1 MGMNGKKSG
10 RSSSLSSLVRRF
22 FRKPDKKRK
31 SPHSIRVG
39 AVNIPKSRKHRSK
52 IKVSWFNKIE
62 NIFRKTEKVR
72 SINPEKLA
80 ANIANRNLNTL
91 PKSEHSA
98 RIDNTFSGS
107 STIQD
112 ELPTEHPENNE
123 TVHAVR
129 SIHRPSRRSG
139 PWQKMLRRIKKV
151 FRKKKTV
158 RVINPQKLAANRI
171 NKNLNPET
179 SQNSENNG
187 GGRIYTPHRHPHRHI
202 RRKISLIKFESE
214 GSPIKKQT
222 AEDNTLLSVRLKKI
236 MGSIDLRAILNSLG
250 LFLLSYL
257 FIYLLYQSA
266 TIAIASVYGIDSVLY
281 YYEVYF
287 PIGNTSS
294 LWTKTNIIAI
304 TLIGPLVCGS
314 LSVLLFRIIQAKRI
328 DNHIL
333 RLFLLWVAFQGAAH
347 FLGAFV
353 AGIITN
359 LGFGYVAN
367 WMFMNVF
374 FKILVSLVFLF
385 VLSLSGY
392 YSTNAAMSNLP
403 HGKRKYE
410 NRVGAMLST
419 YIIPWLLGTLL
430 LFVVRIPDKTPQH
443 EYINAY
449 DTIILAS
456 MVFAIMPMIF
466 RRHLL
471 KYSGK
476 IRGKTVSFTKGSL
489 VLLMAAIILI
499 VFRLVLS
506 PGIHF
511 VINLDF
517 GAGFYN

>member
-22 FRKPDKKRK
+22 FRKPGKKRK
-31 SPHSIRVG
+31 SPHLIRVVP
-39 AVNIPKSRKHRSK
+39 VNIPKSRKRRSGV
-52 IKVSWFNKIE
+52 KVRWINKIE
-62 NIFRKTEKVR
+62 KLFHKTEKVR

-80 ANIANRNLNTL
+80 ANIANKNLNPGAESDHTVNIAKDL
-91 PKSEHSA
+91 QP
-98 RIDNTFSGS
+98 DNTPQ
-107 STIQD
+107 IQHLND
-112 ELPTEHPENNE
+112 KPEQNI
-123 TVHAVR
+123 TPVSIR
-129 SIHRPSRRSG
+129 SNHKPSRRSK
-139 PWQKMLRRIKKV
+139 PLQRWLRRIKKA
-151 FRKKKTV
+151 FRKKKSV
-158 RVINPQKLAANRI
+158 RAIKPDNLAANRI
-171 NKNLNPET
+171 NKNLNPAT
-179 SQNSENNG
+179 IQNSENNTQD
-187 GGRIYTPHRHPHRHI
+187 RASTPRRHAHRHV

-214 GSPIKKQT
+214 GSPLKKQA
-222 AEDNTLLSVRLKKI
+222 AEDNTLFLVRLKKV

-250 LFLLSYL
+250 LFILSYL
-257 FIYLLYQSA
+257 FIYLVYQSA
-266 TIAIASVYGIDSVLY
+266 TIVVASFYGIDSVLY

-314 LSVLLFRIIQAKRI
+314 LSILLFRIIQAKRI

-367 WMFMNVF
+367 WLFMNVF
-374 FKILVSLVFLF
+374 FKILVSLIFLF

-430 LFVVRIPDKTPQH
+430 LFLVRSPDRAPQH

-456 MVFAIMPMIF
+456 VVFAIMPMIF

-476 IRGKTVSFTKGSL
+476 IRGKTVSFTKGLL

-499 VFRLVLS
+499 AFRLVLS

>member
-1 MGMNGKKSG
+1 MNGKKSG
-10 RSSSLSSLVRRF
+10 RPTSFSSLVRRF
-22 FRKPDKKRK
+22 FRKPGKKRK
-31 SPHSIRVG
+31 STHFIRPESTSIPQPRKR
-39 AVNIPKSRKHRSK
+39 KSRVKPGW
-52 IKVSWFNKIE
+52 IKKIE
-62 NIFRKTEKVR
+62 KLFHKTEKVR
-72 SINPEKLA
+72 TLNPKKLA
-80 ANIANRNLNTL
+80 ANIANKNLNTN
-91 PKSEHSA
+91 P
-98 RIDNTFSGS
+98 
-107 STIQD
+107 
-112 ELPTEHPENNE
+112 E
-123 TVHAVR
+123 TVHSAPVISSVDTNTLQDQTLKQEPGKNEITEVV
-129 SIHRPSRRSG
+129 SIIRKPARRSK
-139 PWQKMLRRIKKV
+139 PLQKWFRRIIKV
-151 FRKKKTV
+151 FRKKKTAK
-158 RVINPQKLAANRI
+158 VIKPESLAANAI
-171 NKNLNPET
+171 NKNLNPA
-179 SQNSENNG
+179 SGMDSEDN
-187 GGRIYTPHRHPHRHI
+187 RQLRVSSPRRHAHRHV
-202 RRKISLIKFESE
+202 RRKISLIQFESE
-214 GSPIKKQT
+214 GSPIKKQA
-222 AEDNTLLSVRLKKI
+222 AEDNTLFLVRLKKI

-250 LFLLSYL
+250 LFILSYL
-257 FIYLLYQSA
+257 FIYLVYQAA
-266 TIAIASVYGIDSVLY
+266 TIVVASVYGIDAVLY

-374 FKILVSLVFLF
+374 FKILVSLIFLF
-385 VLSLSGY
+385 VLSLAGY

-410 NRVGAMLST
+410 NRIGAMLST

-430 LFVVRIPDKTPQH
+430 LFLVRSPDKTPQH
-443 EYINAY
+443 EYIFAY

-466 RRHLL
+466 RKHLL

-476 IRGKTVSFTKGSL
+476 IRGKTVSFTKGSV
-489 VLLMAAIILI
+489 VLITAAIILI

>member
-1 MGMNGKKSG
+1 MNGKKSG
-10 RSSSLSSLVRRF
+10 RPSSLSSLVRRF
-22 FRKPDKKRK
+22 FRKPGKKRK
-31 SPHSIRVG
+31 SLHSIRVISS
-39 AVNIPKSRKHRSK
+39 NIPQARKRRNK
-52 IKVSWFNKIE
+52 IKTRWLYKIKRL
-62 NIFRKTEKVR
+62 FRKTEEVR
-72 SINPEKLA
+72 FINPKKLA
-80 ANIANRNLNTL
+80 ANIANRNLNTN
-91 PKSEHSA
+91 PGTIHTA
-98 RIDNTFSGS
+98 PVIS
-107 STIQD
+107 SVDTSTLQD
-112 ELPTEHPENNE
+112 QTLKQEPGKNEITE
-123 TVHAVR
+123 VV
-129 SIHRPSRRSG
+129 SIIRKPARRSK
-139 PWQKMLRRIKKV
+139 PLQKWLRRIKKT
-151 FRKKKTV
+151 FRKKKSV
-158 RVINPQKLAANRI
+158 RIIKPESLAANAI
-171 NKNLNPET
+171 NKNLNPA
-179 SQNSENNG
+179 SGMDSEDN
-187 GGRIYTPHRHPHRHI
+187 RLLRVSSPRRHAHRHV
-202 RRKISLIKFESE
+202 RRKISLIQFESE
-214 GSPIKKQT
+214 GSPLKKQVV
-222 AEDNTLLSVRLKKI
+222 EDNTLPGVRLKKI
-236 MGSIDLRAILNSLG
+236 LSSIDLRAILNSLG
-250 LFLLSYL
+250 LFILSYL
-257 FIYLLYQSA
+257 FIYLVYQAA
-266 TIAIASVYGIDSVLY
+266 TIAVASVYGIDAVLY

-314 LSVLLFRIIQAKRI
+314 LSVLLFRIIQAKQI

-419 YIIPWLLGTLL
+419 YIIPWLLGTLM
-430 LFVVRIPDKTPQH
+430 LFLVRSPDRAPQH

-456 MVFAIMPMIF
+456 IVFAIMPMIF

-476 IRGKTVSFTKGSL
+476 IRGKTVSFTKGLL
-489 VLLMAAIILI
+489 VLLMAVIILI
-499 VFRLVLS
+499 AFRLALS

>member
-1 MGMNGKKSG
+1 
-10 RSSSLSSLVRRF
+10 V
-22 FRKPDKKRK
+22 
-31 SPHSIRVG
+31 
-39 AVNIPKSRKHRSK
+39 
-52 IKVSWFNKIE
+52 
-62 NIFRKTEKVR
+62 
-72 SINPEKLA
+72 
-80 ANIANRNLNTL
+80 
-91 PKSEHSA
+91 
-98 RIDNTFSGS
+98 
-107 STIQD
+107 
-112 ELPTEHPENNE
+112 
-123 TVHAVR
+123 
-129 SIHRPSRRSG
+129 
-139 PWQKMLRRIKKV
+139 
-151 FRKKKTV
+151 
-158 RVINPQKLAANRI
+158 ANRI
-171 NKNLNPET
+171 NKNLNPAT
-179 SQNSENNG
+179 NQNSENNAQD
-187 GGRIYTPHRHPHRHI
+187 RASTPRQHAHRHV

-214 GSPIKKQT
+214 GSPIKKQA
-222 AEDNTLLSVRLKKI
+222 AEDNTLFLVRLKKI
-236 MGSIDLRAILNSLG
+236 MCSIDIRAILNSLG
-250 LFLLSYL
+250 LFILSYL
-257 FIYLLYQSA
+257 FIYLVYQSA
-266 TIAIASVYGIDSVLY
+266 TIAVASFYGIDSVLY

-374 FKILVSLVFLF
+374 FKILVSLIFLF

-430 LFVVRIPDKTPQH
+430 LFLVRSPDRAPQH

-456 MVFAIMPMIF
+456 VVFAIMPMIF

-476 IRGKTVSFTKGSL
+476 IRGKTVSFTKGLL

-499 VFRLVLS
+499 AFRLVLS

>member
-10 RSSSLSSLVRRF
+10 RPTSFSSLVRRF
-22 FRKPDKKRK
+22 FRKPGKKRK
-31 SPHSIRVG
+31 SPHLPRVESS
-39 AVNIPKSRKHRSK
+39 AISQPRKQRSRLK
-52 IKVSWFNKIE
+52 IKWIRKIE
-62 NIFRKTEKVR
+62 KLFHKKETVR
-72 SINPEKLA
+72 SINPKKLA
-80 ANIANRNLNTL
+80 ANIANKNLNPDADSDRTENITEVIQ
-91 PKSEHSA
+91 P
-98 RIDNTFSGS
+98 DNTPQ
-107 STIQD
+107 IQNLND
-112 ELPTEHPENNE
+112 KPEQKV
-123 TVHAVR
+123 TPVSIR
-129 SIHRPSRRSG
+129 SNQKPGRRSK
-139 PWQKMLRRIKKV
+139 PLQRWLRRIKKA
-151 FRKKKTV
+151 FRKKKPV
-158 RVINPQKLAANRI
+158 RVIDPQKLAANVI
-171 NKNLNPET
+171 YKNRNSGT
-179 SQNSENNG
+179 SLNSEKNEHD
-187 GGRIYTPHRHPHRHI
+187 YTPHSKPHRHI
-202 RRKISLIKFESE
+202 RRKLNLIEFESQ
-214 GSPIKKQT
+214 GSSLKKQVV
-222 AEDNTLLSVRLKKI
+222 EDNTLFLVRLKKI
-236 MGSIDLRAILNSLG
+236 IGSIDLRAILNSLG
-250 LFLLSYL
+250 LFILSYL
-257 FIYLLYQSA
+257 FIYLVYQSA
-266 TIAIASVYGIDSVLY
+266 TIVVASFYGIDSVLY

-374 FKILVSLVFLF
+374 FKILVSLIFLF
-385 VLSLSGY
+385 VLSLAGY

-430 LFVVRIPDKTPQH
+430 LFLVRSPDRAPQH
-443 EYINAY
+443 EYIHAY

-456 MVFAIMPMIF
+456 VVFAIMPMIF

-476 IRGKTVSFTKGSL
+476 IRGKTVSFTKGLL

-499 VFRLVLS
+499 AFRLVLS